1 MIACDVLICIL
12 FAINIAWLNRSI
24 SLEQYYVDKEFVH
37 MTDFAVEVKNLPSKN
52 SGAFDD
58 LEQLKAQLSRHI
70 SDVVANEP

>member
-24 SLEQYYVDKEFVH
+24 SLEQYYVDKEFVQ
-37 MTDFAVEVKNLPSKN
+37 MTDFSVRVKNLPSKN

-58 LEQLKAQLSRHI
+58 LE
-70 SDVVANEP
+70 